1 MDTATKAQIIEEYG
15 LKRGDTG
22 SSDVQIA
29 ILTSRIKELTEHLKM
44 HPKDHHT
51 RRGLKMMVEQR
62 KKHMK
67 YLNRTAHDRYREL
80 IKRLGIR
87 G

>member
-1 MDTATKAQIIEEYG
+1 MDTATKSQIIEEYA
-15 LKRGDTG
+15 LKRGDSG

-29 ILTSRIKELTEHLKM
+29 ILTGRIRELTEHLKM

-51 RRGLKMMVEQR
+51 RRGLKTMVEQR

-80 IKRLGIR
+80 VKRLGIR